1 MIKPTSFFI
10 IPLYI
15 ILTTV
20 NDVQAQTI
28 LTEVLN
34 APRPGD
40 SLVMRQLSN
49 IPHLP
54 AGHDVVWDISQY
66 SPGESHSLLLTG
78 SDSLSIATENGTSWR
93 TTFHV
98 DTLLLT
104 GFENRLCL
112 VEYDRFLPL
121 LRYPFSYGDSIKGQF
136 HGLGTWCGRRF
147 MRVWGHGITRAEN
160 EGTLILPGGD
170 TLRHVLMTR
179 SVRRTYHIT
188 YDSIHTWEALRQAVA
203 RDSRDGMADT
213 AGIAP
218 VVSETRSWYAP
229 GWRYPV
235 LRVDQSSDPLGSAT
249 LTLMYTPEAQQE
261 LDYDM
266 ANALVRQPLTMQ
278 GGSGLPEG
286 EQKDSSN
293 SMTSHTIGYDSSTNT
308 VTVTFS
314 LLRPA
319 SVSLLL
325 SDVTGVVWR
334 STEQSYDVDG
344 TYTLSLSCLGLPHG
358 QYALRIMSGS
368 DLYSETFSIK

>member
-1 MIKPTSFFI
+1 MLKLTIYFI
-10 IPLYI
+10 IPFYI
-15 ILTTV
+15 ILTNM

-147 MRVWGHGITRAEN
+147 MRVWGHGITRTEN

-179 SVRRTYHIT
+179 SVRHTYHIT
-188 YDSIHTWEALRQAVA
+188 YDSIHTWDALRQAVA
-203 RDSRDGMADT
+203 RDSGGGLPDT

-218 VVSETRSWYAP
+218 VVTETRSWYAP

-235 LRVDQSSDPLGSAT
+235 LRADQSSDPLGSAT
-249 LTLMYTPEAQQE
+249 LAVLFPPESQLE

-266 ANALVRQPLTMQ
+266 ENALVRQSPDFRGNSHHTDDGGVHVLTSYSLSADPSAMELTLHLTL
-278 GGSGLPEG
+278 SG
-286 EQKDSSN
+286 
-293 SMTSHTIGYDSSTNT
+293 
-308 VTVTFS
+308 
-314 LLRPA
+314 PA
-319 SVSLLL
+319 CVSLLL
-325 SDVTGVVWR
+325 SDASGITWR
-334 STEQSYDVDG
+334 SASQAFDNGGDKLLTVSYA
-344 TYTLSLSCLGLPHG
+344 GLPHG
-358 QYALRIMSGS
+358 QYAVRISCGT
-368 DLYSETFSIK
+368 DTFTEKFSVN

>member
-1 MIKPTSFFI
+1 MLKLTIYFI
-10 IPLYI
+10 IPFYI
-15 ILTTV
+15 ILTNM

-28 LTEVLN
+28 LTEALN

-40 SLVMRQLSN
+40 SLVTRRLPGMPL
-49 IPHLP
+49 LP
-54 AGHDVVWDISQY
+54 AGRDVVWDISQY
-66 SPGESHSLLLTG
+66 SPRENRSLLFTG
-78 SDSLSIATENGTSWR
+78 SDSSSVATENGTSWH
-93 TTFHV
+93 TAVHG
-98 DTLLLT
+98 DTLWLK

-112 VEYDRFLPL
+112 MEYDRLLPL
-121 LRYPFSYGDSIKGQF
+121 LRYPFSSGDSIKGQF
-136 HGLGTWCGRRF
+136 HGMGTWCGRRF
-147 MRVWGHGITRAEN
+147 MRVWGDGITRAEG

-179 SVRRTYHIT
+179 SVRHTYHIT
-188 YDSIHTWEALRQAVA
+188 YDSIHTWDALRQAVA
-203 RDSRDGMADT
+203 RDSGGGLPDT

-218 VVSETRSWYAP
+218 VVTETRSWYAP

-235 LRVDQSSDPLGSAT
+235 LRADQSSDPLGSAT
-249 LTLMYTPEAQQE
+249 LAVLFPPESQLE

-266 ANALVRQPLTMQ
+266 ENALVRQSLTMHR
-278 GGSGLPEG
+278 SSSFPEG
-286 EQKDSSN
+286 GQKDSSI
-293 SMTSHTIGYDSSTNT
+293 SMDSHTTGYDAFTGT